1 MKLYETHRTGGFLN
15 SDQCS
20 LLCRVQ
26 RRKPSVD
33 TDKVK
38 ELRDSSLGA
47 SAIAKEMEIGRVS
60 VYRELGL
67 MSNSPTTG
75 KF

>member
-1 MKLYETHRTGGFLN
+1 MLTITYILTLKISTNFTTVKPCETHRTGGSLN

-33 TDKVK
+33 ADKVK

-47 SAIAKEMEIGRVS
+47 SAIAK
-60 VYRELGL
+60 
-67 MSNSPTTG
+67 
-75 KF
+75 